1 MQRQQVITGFVQ
13 TPIRLGVDRFQKRLE
28 FAKDFLRSFDSLN
41 VTKTCEQTRDLAP
54 MTFREL
60 AFDVSFLVD
69 QATLDDRVGKELNDR
84 AATSAS
90 CAERLIDLISWPP
103 T

>member
-1 MQRQQVITGFVQ
+1 MQRQHVITGFVQ

-41 VTKTCEQTRDLAP
+41 VTKTRDLAP